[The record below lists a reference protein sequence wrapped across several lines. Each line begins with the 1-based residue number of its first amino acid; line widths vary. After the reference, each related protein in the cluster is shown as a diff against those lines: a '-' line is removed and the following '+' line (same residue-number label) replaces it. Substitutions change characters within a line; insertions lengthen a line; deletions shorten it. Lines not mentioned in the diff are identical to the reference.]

1 MYFISFLAI
10 INIFLLYDANFNHD
24 KTDLDIIIVLVFLLF
39 LLCII
44 FLSNKMEGFICAI
57 NICIILLIYI
67 FCKIYIDPKM
77 DLKMNMN
84 TYKKVMFCFIFSTVL
99 CLVNKLLFI
108 LYICYKNDIKKTK
121 KNDTFIV

>member
-57 NICIILLIYI
+57 NILLIYI
-67 FCKIYIDPKM
+67 FCKICIDLKM

-99 CLVNKLLFI
+99 FLVNKLLFI
-108 LYICYKNDIKKTK
+108 LYICSKNDIKKTK